1 MRRKGGAKVRLLQMI
16 WDGTAGLG
24 VGTVILKAL
33 FILVL
38 GAVFWV
44 ACELVKYLVNII
56 SKFAVEALRYLAI
69 AIRGWPKNAAEED
82 ERLEKVWNSDKKALR

>member
-1 MRRKGGAKVRLLQMI
+1 MQLLQMI
-16 WDGTAGLG
+16 WDGTGGLG

-44 ACELVKYLVNII
+44 ACELVKYLLNVF
-56 SKFAVEALRYLAI
+56 SKLTVEALRYLAI
-69 AIRGWPKNAAEED
+69 AIRGWPENAEERQGKD
-82 ERLEKVWNSDKKALR
+82 WDSDKRALR